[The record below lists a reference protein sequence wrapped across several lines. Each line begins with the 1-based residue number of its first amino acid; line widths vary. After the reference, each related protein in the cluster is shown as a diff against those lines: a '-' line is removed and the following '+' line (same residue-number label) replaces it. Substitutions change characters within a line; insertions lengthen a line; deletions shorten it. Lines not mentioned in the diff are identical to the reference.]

1 MIFATPMKILTRCLS
16 AFAVLLTLASCQGP
30 SSSGISGTIAGFENQ
45 EVVLFS
51 STTGQFQ
58 PVDTAMADASGSFS
72 FDGNPLAVIMGARNL
87 TTEQV
92 QAIMLEFKHPECIL
106 VLPPEGLRDIVVVP
120 VSRAV
125 ISL

>member
-1 MIFATPMKILTRCLS
+1 MLNVLTFR
-16 AFAVLLTLASCQGP
+16 T
-30 SSSGISGTIAGFENQ
+30 
-45 EVVLFS
+45 
-51 STTGQFQ
+51 
-58 PVDTAMADASGSFS
+58 

-92 QAIMLEFKHPECIL
+92 QAIILEFKHPECIL